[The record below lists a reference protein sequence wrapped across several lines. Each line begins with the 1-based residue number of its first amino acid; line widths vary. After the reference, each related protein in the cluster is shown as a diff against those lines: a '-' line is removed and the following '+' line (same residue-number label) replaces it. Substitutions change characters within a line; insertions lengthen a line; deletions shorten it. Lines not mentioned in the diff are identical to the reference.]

1 MTTQDWGIKTWQ
13 HPGPSELLGDKNVIS
28 CLEVSWP
35 ELSPRDGDINY
46 LSLSLQVLFVA
57 ALALVDCSP
66 VAPPAYPVEAY
77 PDIAPNYNVSQ
88 NIIFSLSLS
97 HKNPPGNYLGAM
109 PSSIMFEYISTTNR
123 WMYQNIWQ
131 GYKTQ
136 GSRE

>member
-1 MTTQDWGIKTWQ
+1 M
-13 HPGPSELLGDKNVIS
+13 
-28 CLEVSWP
+28 SWP

-88 NIIFSLSLS
+88 NIIYPLRQKPTSQ
-97 HKNPPGNYLGAM
+97 YLGAM

-123 WMYQNIWQ
+123 
-131 GYKTQ
+131 
-136 GSRE
+136 